1 MLLQNQWAPFKCK
14 GERLWCSYK
23 KACQRGGGGGGA
35 LKPSIWWCHFWT
47 SPIVK
52 VQPLYMCLTLYL
64 YLYLCSMFMCLF
76 KLVIKCDSIRLLLWL
91 PAARPINIEDPITI
105 CGIRGGPCLDQRA
118 PSNQTQIK
126 VSTAIG
132 KMLKKPADLLNLIPH
147 NICNVAKRE
156 SPTNWWDKPTVHDC
170 CGRLLFWQ
178 KYQNRSTETKS
189 ISCRGSRRG
198 QAQ

>member
-1 MLLQNQWAPFKCK
+1 MIGPGSDKK
-14 GERLWCSYK
+14 GMSKRERGRLDT
-23 KACQRGGGGGGA
+23 
-35 LKPSIWWCHFWT
+35 LNMMT
-47 SPIVK
+47 SFLNMVNSEGPTII
-52 VQPLYMCLTLYL
+52 YMCLTL

-76 KLVIKCDSIRLLLWL
+76 KLAIKCDSIRLLLWR

-132 KMLKKPADLLNLIPH
+132 KMLKEPAGLLNLIPH
-147 NICNVAKRE
+147 NIYNVAKRE
-156 SPTNWWDKPTVHDC
+156 SPTNWWDKSTVHDC
-170 CGRLLFWQ
+170 CGRLWFWH
-178 KYQNRSTETKS
+178 KYKNRSTETKS
-189 ISCRGSRRG
+189 ISCRGRRRG